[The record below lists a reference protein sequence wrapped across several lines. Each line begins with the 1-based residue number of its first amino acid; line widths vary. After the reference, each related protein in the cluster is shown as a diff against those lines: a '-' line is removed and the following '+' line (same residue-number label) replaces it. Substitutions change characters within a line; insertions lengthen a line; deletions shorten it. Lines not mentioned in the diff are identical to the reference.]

1 MSMNG
6 YRAMW
11 ILVMF
16 DLPVM
21 TKPQRKSASGFR
33 KDLMGDGFDMIQYSV
48 YSRPCPTD
56 ENAEVHVKRVKR
68 ILPSDG
74 QVRILKFTD
83 KQYAKMECFQSTI
96 SKRIESQPSQTELF

>member
-1 MSMNG
+1 VSMSG

-16 DLPVM
+16 DLPVV
-21 TKPQRKSASGFR
+21 TKPQRKTATKFR
-33 KDLMGDGFDMIQYSV
+33 KDLMGDGFNMIQYSV

-56 ENAEVHVKRVKR
+56 ENAEVHAKRVKR
-68 ILPSDG
+68 ILPPDG

-83 KQYAKMECFQSTI
+83 KQYAKMECFQSKI
-96 SKRIESQPSQTELF
+96 LRAVEVQPSQFEMF